1 MEITVIQI
9 HKETKNRLSKL
20 GTVSSTYDSV
30 LNELLDH
37 FENCTELDVNE

>member
-9 HKETKNRLSKL
+9 HKETKSRLSKL

-30 LNELLDH
+30 LNELIDH
-37 FENCTELDVNE
+37 YENCNEVKHHG